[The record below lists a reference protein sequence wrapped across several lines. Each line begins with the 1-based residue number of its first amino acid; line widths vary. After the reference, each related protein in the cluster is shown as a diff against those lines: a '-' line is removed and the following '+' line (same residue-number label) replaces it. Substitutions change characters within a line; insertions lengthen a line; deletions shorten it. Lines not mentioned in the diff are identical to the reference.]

1 MTAPPDAPPPDA
13 ASPEPAAA
21 GSAEPLP
28 AALPEAPA
36 AAPASAAHSSR
47 KRLAPLVIGAI
58 GVVYGDIGT
67 SPLYTLRQCFTGAH
81 HLPLNPE
88 NVLGIL
94 SIVFWALV
102 IIVTLKYIMLIM
114 RADNRGEGGIL
125 ALTALV
131 ARGTEQHTRR
141 RWWLVGFGIFGAA
154 MFYGDGM
161 ITPAISVLGAVE
173 GLEIIA
179 PNLHPFIV
187 PVTLVI
193 IVVLFAIQKR
203 GTASVGSLFGPV
215 MCAWFAVL
223 AVLGILQ
230 LAQDPAVLAA
240 VSPVYAI
247 RFVVFNPGLAFLAL
261 GAVVLAVTGTEALY
275 ADMGHFGAKPIRRAW
290 LFFVGPA
297 LVLNYFGQGALL
309 LADPAA
315 IKNPFYLLAPQWALI
330 PLVILA
336 TCAAI
341 IASQA
346 VISGAFSLTRAA
358 IQMGYCPRL
367 RLQHTSAREI
377 GQIYVPFIN
386 WSLLIAVM
394 LLVVGF
400 RSSDDLG
407 GAYGI
412 AVTLAMLLDSVLIF
426 VVMRRLWHWRL
437 PLALAIVVPLCL
449 IDFAFL
455 ASNALK
461 IPDGG
466 WFPLLIGGAV
476 FTLLTTWKRG
486 RAMLIERLA
495 EDSMPLDLFIESI
508 GTSPP
513 LRVPGTAV
521 FLTST
526 ANRVPHALLHN
537 LKHNK
542 VLHERVVFLTIVTRD
557 IPRVPAKER
566 VMIQDLSCNFWQIRA
581 DFGFTEEPDVPALL
595 EACGRHGFEFDMMDT
610 SFFVSRETLI
620 AARAPGLSV
629 LREMLFVSMSR
640 NAVKATDFFR
650 IPTNRVVELGTQVEL

>member
-1 MTAPPDAPPPDA
+1 VTPHVPL
-13 ASPEPAAA
+13 SAAA
-21 GSAEPLP
+21 ESE
-28 AALPEAPA
+28 
-36 AAPASAAHSSR
+36 
-47 KRLAPLVIGAI
+47 KRLSPLVVGAI
-58 GVVYGDIGT
+58 GVVFGDIGT

-81 HLPLNPE
+81 HVPLTSA

-94 SIVFWALV
+94 SIVFWSLM
-102 IIVTLKYIMLIM
+102 IIVTLKYVTLIM

-131 ARGTEQHTRR
+131 SRGIERNAKL

-173 GLEIIA
+173 GLEIIT
-179 PNLHPFIV
+179 PQLHPFIV
-187 PVTLVI
+187 PVSLVI
-193 IVVLFAIQKR
+193 VVALFAIQKH
-203 GTASVGSLFGPV
+203 GTARVGTFFGPV
-215 MCAWFAVL
+215 MCTWFVVL
-223 AVLGILQ
+223 AVLGIKEILVEPSV
-230 LAQDPAVLAA
+230 LMAVN
-240 VSPVYAI
+240 PMYAI
-247 RFVVFNPGLAFLAL
+247 AFIGANPLLAFLAL

-275 ADMGHFGAKPIRRAW
+275 ADMGHFGASPIRRAW
-290 LFFVGPA
+290 LYFVGPA

-309 LADPAA
+309 LTDPTA
-315 IKNPFYLLAPQWALI
+315 IKNPFYLLAPPLLLI

-336 TCAAI
+336 TCAAV

-367 RLQHTSAREI
+367 KINHTSAREM

-386 WSLLIAVM
+386 WSLLIAV
-394 LLVVGF
+394 LLLIVGF
-400 RSSDDLG
+400 RSADNLG

-412 AVTLAMLLDSVLIF
+412 AVTLAMVIDTVLFFFVIRRIWGWSRAIALLIT
-426 VVMRRLWHWRL
+426 
-437 PLALAIVVPLCL
+437 VPLIM
-449 IDFAFL
+449 IDFSFL

-466 WFPLLIGGAV
+466 WFPLLIGAVV

-486 RAMLIERLA
+486 RAMLLERLS
-495 EDSMPLDLFIESI
+495 EDTMPLDIFIDSI
-508 GTSPP
+508 SSSPP
-513 LRVPGTAV
+513 MRVPGTAV

-557 IPRVPAKER
+557 IPRVPSPDR
-566 VMIQDLSCNFWQIRA
+566 VEINDLGCSFWQIEA
-581 DFGFTEEPDVPALL
+581 YFGFTEDPEVPAML
-595 EACGRHGFEFDMMDT
+595 EACGLAGFEFDMMDT

-620 AARAPGLSV
+620 ATVAPGMALW
-629 LREMLFVSMSR
+629 RERLFVSMSR

-650 IPTNRVVELGTQVEL
+650 VPPNRVVELGSQVEL